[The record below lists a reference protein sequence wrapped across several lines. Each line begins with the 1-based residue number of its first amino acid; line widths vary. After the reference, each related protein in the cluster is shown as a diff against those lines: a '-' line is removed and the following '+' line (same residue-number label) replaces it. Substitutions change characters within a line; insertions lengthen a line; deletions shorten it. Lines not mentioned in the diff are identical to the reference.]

1 MNLLRSQFFER
12 VWVISSLYAFSVDY
26 IEELIITLTIEN
38 CTVDDM
44 GEYTIRITND
54 SGSASS
60 SAYVTIEFE
69 MPSFRKPLSDLNVQ
83 PSETA
88 TLECTV
94 AGVPLPRTQ
103 WFVSGIELYESDR
116 YHIEQRDDTAIL
128 QILNVIIDDTE
139 MSYTCKA
146 VSVIGEATSSA
157 NLILQG
163 LSEFVCRWCFIVY
176 CVCSSPIGCALKGGQ
191 SLTAASLCP
200 GLLGGIQIKQAHQ
213 VY

>member
-1 MNLLRSQFFER
+1 MS
-12 VWVISSLYAFSVDY
+12 AFSVDY

-60 SAYVTIEFE
+60 SCYVTIEFE
-69 MPSFRKPLSDLNVQ
+69 MPSFSKPLSDLNVQ

-146 VSVIGEATSSA
+146 VNVIGEATSSA

-163 LSEFVCRWCFIVY
+163 LSEFVCRWCFV
-176 CVCSSPIGCALKGGQ
+176 VCRVFSSHIGCAPKGGK
-191 SLTAASLCP
+191 SLSAASLCSELP
-200 GLLGGIQIKQAHQ
+200 DRIRMKQTLL